1 MLAARE
7 HVRGEHFRSHLRAGV
22 CDFPERLPDEAIFF
36 AGLLMHMW
44 QYKDARED
52 YASDQLRS
60 RTGEVAKPQISVR
73 L

>member
-1 MLAARE
+1 
-7 HVRGEHFRSHLRAGV
+7 
-22 CDFPERLPDEAIFF
+22 LPDEAIFF

-44 QYKDARED
+44 HYKDARED